1 MNEKII
7 KANIRLQDM
16 NKILEKENQEMKELL
31 YSVYNYLKNYD
42 EIERVHYLLKDI
54 KEVLNIW

>member
-1 MNEKII
+1 MNENII

-16 NKILEKENQEMKELL
+16 NKILEKENKEMKELL
-31 YSVYNYLKNYD
+31 YSIYNYLKNYD
-42 EIERVHYLLKDI
+42 EIERIHYLLEDI

>member
-1 MNEKII
+1 MNENII

-16 NKILEKENQEMKELL
+16 NKILEKENKEMKELL

-42 EIERVHYLLKDI
+42 EIERVHYLLEDI

>member
-1 MNEKII
+1 MNNKII
-7 KANIRLQDM
+7 EANIRLQDM